1 MRVHAHVRAGLGGGG
16 VTLGVPLFPAEG
28 AFSLVPPVAAPPSCR
43 GGCERAAGE
52 INNDRVRV
60 RVCADAGAGARA
72 QEHLRAVTSNAH
84 GAGCASGEERTIV
97 LA

>member
-1 MRVHAHVRAGLGGGG
+1 M
-16 VTLGVPLFPAEG
+16 GVPLSLP
-28 AFSLVPPVAAPPSCR
+28 LVPPAGPPPSCR
-43 GGCERAAGE
+43 GECERAAGE